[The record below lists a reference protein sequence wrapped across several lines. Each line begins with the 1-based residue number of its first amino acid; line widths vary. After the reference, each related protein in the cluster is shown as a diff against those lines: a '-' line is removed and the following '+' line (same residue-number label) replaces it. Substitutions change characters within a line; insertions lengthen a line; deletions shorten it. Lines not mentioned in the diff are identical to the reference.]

1 MYWFI
6 TVLCIC
12 GALLIQY
19 LFSSKILQMR
29 QSISIKN
36 LALRDARTE
45 GEQLKEQELELKS
58 SQISL
63 TQDIRR
69 LSQDIKALVPSLKKL
84 DLDVPEPDFPL
95 SEFEEDELPTADA

>member
-12 GALLIQY
+12 AALLVQY
-19 LFSSKILQMR
+19 LFSSRILQMK
-29 QSISIKN
+29 QSITIKKM
-36 LALRDARTE
+36 ALRDARAE
-45 GEQLKEQELELKS
+45 SELLEEQEIELKS

-69 LSQDIKALVPSLKKL
+69 FRQDIKALLPRLKKL

-95 SEFEEDELPTADA
+95 TEFEEDESPTANV

>member
-1 MYWFI
+1 
-6 TVLCIC
+6 
-12 GALLIQY
+12 
-19 LFSSKILQMR
+19 
-29 QSISIKN
+29 
-36 LALRDARTE
+36 
-45 GEQLKEQELELKS
+45 LKS

-95 SEFEEDELPTADA
+95 SEFEEDELPTADG